1 MALELIGQTLTP
13 NGIDMKL
20 TRRANEY
27 IILANGKSLM
37 SSRMHGSE
45 EALATLACRRVRTLE
60 QPCVLVGGLG
70 MGFTLRAT
78 LDFLPPDAMVI
89 VAELVPAVVE
99 WNRGPLGPLA
109 GQPLKDRRVRV
120 DVGDVAVTLSSGPG
134 RFDAVLLDVD
144 NSPAAFTSSDNARL
158 YDDRG
163 LAAAHAALKIGG
175 VLEKLPH
182 VKSVAPVITTIASAG
197 ALEIIAGIDLPSYES
212 MSAGFHYLE
221 GGPFQGPNDVLVD
234 DLFAKSKHARVG
246 DTIEI
251 LNNKFRI
258 CGIVE
263 RGKGARKFVPLATL
277 QDLIGAKDKATIF
290 YLKLDDPANAD
301 AVVDEIKSVPG
312 MERYVANSM
321 ASYLA
326 MMTTSNYPG
335 LSTFI
340 KVVVGISVVIGFI
353 VIFQAMYTAVME
365 RTREIGILKSMG
377 ASKLYIVNVV
387 LRETVLLALGGI
399 VLGIVVSLAARAA
412 LAQKFPLL
420 QVVVDGGWIVRATL
434 IAIAGAIVGALY
446 PAFKAAQKDPIDA
459 LAYE

>member
-1 MALELIGQTLTP
+1 MMNRMIVGNLVHRPLRSLISIVAVALEVTLILLIVGLSLGMLQDSRTRTA
-13 NGIDMKL
+13 GIGAD
-20 TRRANEY
+20 
-27 IILANGKSLM
+27 
-37 SSRMHGSE
+37 
-45 EALATLACRRVRTLE
+45 
-60 QPCVLVGGLG
+60 VLV
-70 MGFTLRAT
+70 
-78 LDFLPPDAMVI
+78 LPPGSSFI
-89 VAELVPAVVE
+89 
-99 WNRGPLGPLA
+99 A
-109 GQPLKDRRVRV
+109 GLTGAPMPV
-120 DVGDVAVTLSSGPG
+120 
-134 RFDAVLLDVD
+134 
-144 NSPAAFTSSDNARL
+144 
-158 YDDRG
+158 
-163 LAAAHAALKIGG
+163 KIGE
-175 VLEKLPH
+175 VLAKLPH
-182 VKSVAPVITTIASAG
+182 VTRVAPVITQISSSG
-197 ALEIIAGIDLPSYES
+197 SLEIIAGIDLPSYES
-212 MSAGFHYLE
+212 MSSGFHYLE

-246 DTIEI
+246 DAIEI

-263 RGKGARKFVPLATL
+263 RGKGARKFVPLSTL

-301 AVVDEIKSVPG
+301 TIVDEIKHVPG

-321 ASYLA
+321 AAYLA

-412 LAQKFPLL
+412 LAQKVPLL
-420 QVVVDGGWIVRATL
+420 QVVVAGGGIVRATL
-434 IAIAGAIVGALY
+434 IAIAGAIAGALY